1 MDSAPHGRLFPHC
14 QVIVHHGGAGTLY
27 AAAMSGKPMVVVPVL
42 MDQFVHS
49 ELVNQKQIGVG
60 SARWM
65 LGGS

>member
-1 MDSAPHGRLFPHC
+1 M
-14 QVIVHHGGAGTLY
+14 Y